1 MWGQDLAVYKDCIII
16 VGSKRMKKTLIASC
30 VLWGIVATVFGIEK
44 GISNI
49 PMAKEISDGETIEIK
64 TLDLDGFR
72 YIKELHKDVKVHV
85 FWNNGV
91 YGKGLMLS
99 FFGKLN
105 SKVHDVKNIIAKKV
119 ILEDGTQLTREQIRE
134 HRDSIILGNDH
145 KSLGF
150 RVDLDTPRITNI
162 KHISG
167 EFEVV
172 NAVGFIEVTSD
183 LLEDKSNSK
192 ENKIGI
198 NINMA
203 SNWMGGRY
211 YVLIIENAENILE
224 LTVLDE
230 NGNELK
236 QTNLFSIFGVKHDR
250 VKIYV
255 DKKKGVPFAIK
266 LKRAERLRVRPI
278 PFVLEDINLMTY

>member
-1 MWGQDLAVYKDCIII
+1 
-16 VGSKRMKKTLIASC
+16 MKKALIVSC
-30 VLWGIVATVFGIEK
+30 VFLGIVATVFGIEK
-44 GISNI
+44 RTSNI
-49 PMAKEISDGETIEIK
+49 PRAKEISDSETIELK

-99 FFGKLN
+99 FFGELN
-105 SKVHDVKNIIAKKV
+105 SKVHNVKNIIAKKV
-119 ILEDGTQLTREQIRE
+119 ILEDGTQLTRKQIRE
-134 HRDSIILGNDH
+134 HRHSIMLGNDH

-150 RVDLDTPRITNI
+150 RVDLDTHRITNI

-167 EFEVV
+167 EFEVTK
-172 NAVGFIEVTSD
+172 AVGSIEVTSD
-183 LLEDKSNSK
+183 LLQDKSNSK

-211 YVLIIENAENILE
+211 YVLIIENAENIVE
-224 LTVLDE
+224 LTVLDQ

-236 QTNLFSIFGVKHDR
+236 QTYPFSIFGVENDH

-266 LKRAERLRVRPI
+266 LKRAERLQVRPI
-278 PFVLEDINLMTY
+278 PFVLENINLMTY

>member
-1 MWGQDLAVYKDCIII
+1 
-16 VGSKRMKKTLIASC
+16 MKKTLIVSC
-30 VLWGIVATVFGIEK
+30 VFLGIVAIVFGIEK
-44 GISNI
+44 GTSNI
-49 PMAKEISDGETIEIK
+49 PMVKEISDGETIELK

-72 YIKELHKDVKVHV
+72 YIKELHRDVKVRV

-99 FFGKLN
+99 FFGELN
-105 SKVHDVKNIIAKKV
+105 SKVHNVKNIIAKKV
-119 ILEDGTQLTREQIRE
+119 ILEDGTKLTREQIRQ
-134 HRDSIILGNDH
+134 HRHSIMLGNDH

-150 RVDLDTPRITNI
+150 RVDLDTTRITNI

-167 EFEVV
+167 VFEVV
-172 NAVGFIEVTSD
+172 KVVAYIEVTSD
-183 LLEDKSNSK
+183 LLEDKPNSK

-198 NINMA
+198 NINRP
-203 SNWMGGRY
+203 STWGTGRFFD
-211 YVLIIENAENILE
+211 LIIENAENIME

-236 QTNLFSIFGVKHDR
+236 QTHPFSIYGTKHDH

-255 DKKKGVPFAIK
+255 DKKKKGVPFAIK
-266 LKRAERLRVRPI
+266 LKRAERFQVRPI
-278 PFVLEDINLMTY
+278 PFVLENINLMTY

>member
-1 MWGQDLAVYKDCIII
+1 
-16 VGSKRMKKTLIASC
+16 MKKTLIISC
-30 VLWGIVATVFGIEK
+30 VFLGIVATVFGTEK
-44 GISNI
+44 RTSNI
-49 PMAKEISDGETIEIK
+49 PMTKEISDGETIELK

-99 FFGKLN
+99 FFGELN
-105 SKVHDVKNIIAKKV
+105 SKVHNVKNITAKKV
-119 ILEDGTQLTREQIRE
+119 ILENGTQLTREQIRE
-134 HRDSIILGNDH
+134 HHHSIMLGNDH

-172 NAVGFIEVTSD
+172 KAVGSIEVTSD
-183 LLEDKSNSK
+183 LLEDKANSK
-192 ENKIGI
+192 EKKIGI
-198 NINMA
+198 NISMA

-224 LTVLDE
+224 LTLLDE

-236 QTNLFSIFGVKHDR
+236 QTDPFSIYSVMHNN

-266 LKRAERLRVRPI
+266 LKRAERLQVRPI
-278 PFVLEDINLMTY
+278 PFVLENINLMTY

>member
-1 MWGQDLAVYKDCIII
+1 
-16 VGSKRMKKTLIASC
+16 MKKTLIVSC
-30 VLWGIVATVFGIEK
+30 VFLGIVAIVFGIEK
-44 GISNI
+44 GTSNI
-49 PMAKEISDGETIEIK
+49 PMVKEISDGETIELK

-72 YIKELHKDVKVHV
+72 YIKELHKDVKVRV

-99 FFGKLN
+99 FFGELN
-105 SKVHDVKNIIAKKV
+105 SKVHNVKNIIAKKV
-119 ILEDGTQLTREQIRE
+119 ILEDGTKLTREQIRQ
-134 HRDSIILGNDH
+134 HRHSIMLGNDH

-150 RVDLDTPRITNI
+150 RVDLDTTRITNI

-167 EFEVV
+167 VFEVV
-172 NAVGFIEVTSD
+172 KVVAYIEVTSD
-183 LLEDKSNSK
+183 LLEDKPNSK

-198 NINMA
+198 NINRA
-203 SNWMGGRY
+203 SMGRFFD
-211 YVLIIENAENILE
+211 LIIENAENIME

-236 QTNLFSIFGVKHDR
+236 QTHPFSIYGTKHDH

-255 DKKKGVPFAIK
+255 DKKKKGVPFAIK
-266 LKRAERLRVRPI
+266 LKRAERFQVRPI
-278 PFVLEDINLMTY
+278 PFVLENINLMTY